1 MEGAMPADTPS
12 DFSSSNEQPERISD
26 AEHAV
31 MEVLWERSPLTAAE
45 VCEQVCAPRGW
56 SLATVK
62 TLLSRLVAKQ
72 ALATEPDGK
81 RFLYSPRVARESYV
95 GSESRRLVDRL
106 FGGRAAPLF
115 AHLAESDALT
125 QDDIAEIEAL
135 LKELKS

>member
-1 MEGAMPADTPS
+1 MECRVSETS
-12 DFSSSNEQPERISD
+12 EQPERISD

-31 MEVLWERSPLTAAE
+31 MEALWRRSPLTAQE
-45 VCEQVCAPRGW
+45 VCDEVCGPRGW

-62 TLLSRLVAKQ
+62 TLLSRLVVKQ

-81 RFLYSPRVARESYV
+81 RFLYSPRIARSDYV
-95 GSESRRLVDRL
+95 GTESRRLVDRL

-115 AHLAESDALT
+115 AHLARAEALT